1 MKMAANQGRPDYLAE
16 LYVAGLLADS
26 GWNIYFPHR
35 DEGFDFIIS
44 KCVEAD
50 MILRPVQVK
59 GKYPTTGKTN
69 ITSYGSVSKL
79 CALHP
84 EMVLAIPYFSRDS
97 ACKTPLCTAYMPLGL
112 IRRHSKGYRCQP
124 ANSKDGRPQPK
135 RDHRQFFDAE
145 GIRLLELPNWSQRTV
160 IPKSDS

>member
-69 ITSYGSVSKL
+69 KTSYGYVGKL
-79 CALHP
+79 SALHP
-84 EMVLAIPYFSRDS
+84 EMVLAIPYFSRDC
-97 ACKTPLCTAYMPLGL
+97 ACKTPLCTAYNATGTDSATQQGISMPT
-112 IRRHSKGYRCQP
+112 RK
-124 ANSKDGRPQPK
+124 
-135 RDHRQFFDAE
+135 F
-145 GIRLLELPNWSQRTV
+145 
-160 IPKSDS
+160 